1 MQNRMREHQ
10 LNEGQI
16 KEILIKAAVGN
27 FATIDEKGFPY
38 VVPVHFVYYEDKIYI
53 HGLPKGQKINN
64 LNANE
69 KVGFGIN
76 EMKSLLMG
84 DSACDVNTEYES
96 IIITGTAKLVTDY
109 CLKENILDKIVDKYT
124 PIFSQSKLPDNMI
137 KGTGIIEISVL
148 SCTGKYYK

>member
-1 MQNRMREHQ
+1 MQNRMKEHQ
-10 LNEGQI
+10 LNEGQM
-16 KEILIKAAVGN
+16 KEILKKAAVGN

-38 VVPVHFVYYEDKIYI
+38 VVPVHFVYYEEKIYI

-76 EMKSLLMG
+76 EMKSLIMG
-84 DSACDVNTEYES
+84 QNACDVNTEYES

-109 CLKENILDKIVDKYT
+109 ISKETILGKIVDKYT
-124 PIFSQSKLPDNMI
+124 PIFSQSKLPENMI
-137 KGTGIIEISVL
+137 KGTGIIEIRVL

>member
-10 LNEGQI
+10 LNEEQI
-16 KEILIKAAVGN
+16 KDILSKAAVGN

-38 VVPVHFVYYEDKIYI
+38 VVPVHFVYSEGKIYI
-53 HGLPKGQKINN
+53 HGLPKGRKINN

-76 EMKSLLMG
+76 EMKNLIMG
-84 DSACDVNTEYES
+84 DSACNVNTEYES

-109 CLKENILDKIVDKYT
+109 PIKENILDKIVNKYT

-137 KGTGIIEISVL
+137 KGTGIIEISIL